1 MMSNL
6 EILEME
12 KMLNEVDEEVDT
24 YAGWKRRGYQVK
36 KGSKALFQTKIWKP
50 FYKAY
55 TTEDGEE
62 EEKMRMFKVKA
73 SFFGKSQVEAIV

>member
-1 MMSNL
+1 MTNL

-12 KMLNEVDEEVDT
+12 KMLNKVDEEVDT

-50 FYKAY
+50 FYTA
-55 TTEDGEE
+55 EDGEE
-62 EEKMRMFKVKA
+62 EEMKMVKVKA
-73 SFFGKSQVEAIV
+73 SYFGESQVEAII